1 MKFQPSVHLPC
12 HPWMAMV
19 ILPLLPLLL
28 LLVPLAAAQ
37 WSSCSKSDDYKSN
50 STYEAN
56 LGLLSSTLPKKAA
69 SSTTLFATGIMGN
82 VPDVVYALTLCRG
95 DSNASACESCVTT
108 AFQDLRQLCPYKK
121 NAAVYYDPCML
132 KFSNKNFLAATTVND
147 PLMIVNT
154 KNFTTNADITQ
165 RLLFTLINST
175 AQLAANSLRRF
186 STSRLDVGSS
196 PTLYCL
202 MQCMPDLI
210 PHDCESCF
218 QDILNITLEYL
229 GGKQGGRVLGTR
241 CYMRYE
247 MYPFFQ
253 GDPTLRIINLA
264 PHVPTINNTTTPATV
279 YPQSQPPD
287 AAPPPEG
294 KVTGQEHK
302 GRKSRKRALWIIV
315 VVATLLSI
323 LMCFICFIVWKRRK
337 GKVNIN
343 NQAATNRPEEYAL
356 VWRLE
361 ERSSE
366 FTLFDFPEI
375 LQATHNF
382 SKENLLGQGGFGP
395 VYKGQL
401 PDGME
406 IAVKRLASHSGQG
419 FTEFKNEVELIAKL
433 QHNNLVKLL
442 GCCIQGEE
450 KLLVYEYLPNK
461 SLDFFIFDEN
471 RTTLVDWE
479 KRRVIIEGIA
489 QGLLYLHK
497 HSRLRI
503 IHRDLKASNILLDQD
518 MNPKISDFGLAKIF
532 SSNDTQGSTKRV
544 VGTYGYMS
552 PEYASEG
559 IYSIKS
565 DVFSFGVLFLEI
577 LSGKRN
583 SRFHQC
589 EDFLNLLGY
598 FICFLQSWYLWEG
611 GRWLELLDVS
621 IVTEVHTTEARRY
634 INIAL
639 MCVQE
644 SADDRPTMSDVV
656 AMLNSES
663 VIIPEPNP
671 PAYVNVRVSKVVP
684 CSNNDVTITEE
695 PNGR

>member
-1 MKFQPSVHLPC
+1 
-12 HPWMAMV
+12 MAMV

-302 GRKSRKRALWIIV
+302 EKGTSTRK
-315 VVATLLSI
+315 
-323 LMCFICFIVWKRRK
+323 
-337 GKVNIN
+337 
-343 NQAATNRPEEYAL
+343 
-356 VWRLE
+356 
-361 ERSSE
+361 
-366 FTLFDFPEI
+366 
-375 LQATHNF
+375 
-382 SKENLLGQGGFGP
+382 
-395 VYKGQL
+395 
-401 PDGME
+401 
-406 IAVKRLASHSGQG
+406 
-419 FTEFKNEVELIAKL
+419 
-433 QHNNLVKLL
+433 
-442 GCCIQGEE
+442 
-450 KLLVYEYLPNK
+450 
-461 SLDFFIFDEN
+461 
-471 RTTLVDWE
+471 
-479 KRRVIIEGIA
+479 
-489 QGLLYLHK
+489 
-497 HSRLRI
+497 
-503 IHRDLKASNILLDQD
+503 
-518 MNPKISDFGLAKIF
+518 
-532 SSNDTQGSTKRV
+532 
-544 VGTYGYMS
+544 
-552 PEYASEG
+552 
-559 IYSIKS
+559 
-565 DVFSFGVLFLEI
+565 
-577 LSGKRN
+577 
-583 SRFHQC
+583 
-589 EDFLNLLGY
+589 
-598 FICFLQSWYLWEG
+598 
-611 GRWLELLDVS
+611 
-621 IVTEVHTTEARRY
+621 
-634 INIAL
+634 
-639 MCVQE
+639 
-644 SADDRPTMSDVV
+644 
-656 AMLNSES
+656 
-663 VIIPEPNP
+663 
-671 PAYVNVRVSKVVP
+671 
-684 CSNNDVTITEE
+684 
-695 PNGR
+695 

>member
-1 MKFQPSVHLPC
+1 MKFLSFMDLPC

-19 ILPLLPLLL
+19 IFPLLLPLTD
-28 LLVPLAAAQ
+28 AQ
-37 WSSCSKSDDYKSN
+37 TWPSYSCGNNGDYKSN

-56 LGLLSSTLPKKAA
+56 LMLLSSFLPNKAA
-69 SSTTLFATGIMGN
+69 SSSTLFATDTVGN
-82 VPDVVYALTLCRG
+82 APDIVYALTLCRG
-95 DSNASACESCVTT
+95 DSNASACRSCVAN
-108 AFQDLRQLCPYKK
+108 AFQDLQQMCSYSRD
-121 NAAVYYDPCML
+121 AVVYYDPCML
-132 KFSNKNFLAATTVND
+132 KFSNKNFLATTTTTVNEL
-147 PLMIVNT
+147 PIVMNPNNLM
-154 KNFTTNADITQ
+154 TNADITQ
-165 RLLFTLINST
+165 RLLFTLINRT
-175 AQLAANSLRRF
+175 AQSAANSSRRF
-186 STSRLDVGSS
+186 TTSRLDVGSS
-196 PTLYCL
+196 PVLYCL
-202 MQCMPDLI
+202 MQCTPDLTAA
-210 PHDCESCF
+210 DCTTCFHVVSSC
-218 QDILNITLEYL
+218 TLQYL
-229 GGKQGGRVLGTR
+229 AGRQGGRVLWTR
-241 CYMRYE
+241 CNMRYE
-247 MYPFFQ
+247 MYPFFP
-253 GDPTLRIINLA
+253 GDPTLRITNLA
-264 PHVPTINNTTTPATV
+264 HDVPVINNTTTPATV
-279 YPQSQPPD
+279 QPQSQPPA
-287 AAPPPEG
+287 AAPSPEG
-294 KVTGQEHK
+294 KPTVQEHN
-302 GRKSRKRALWIIV
+302 RHKSRKRTLSIIIP
-315 VVATLLSI
+315 VVATLLSV

-343 NQAATNRPEEYAL
+343 NQAAMNRPEEYAL

-375 LQATHNF
+375 LQATHDF
-382 SKENLLGQGGFGP
+382 SKENLLGKGGFGP

-401 PDGME
+401 PDGIE
-406 IAVKRLASHSGQG
+406 IAVKRLASQSGQG

-450 KLLVYEYLPNK
+450 KVLVYEYLPNK

-532 SSNDTQGSTKRV
+532 SSNDTQGSTKRI

-565 DVFSFGVLFLEI
+565 DVFSFGVLLLEI

-583 SRFHQC
+583 SRFHHC

-598 FICFLQSWYLWEG
+598 
-611 GRWLELLDVS
+611 VS
-621 IVTEVHTTEARRY
+621 IF
-634 INIAL
+634 
-639 MCVQE
+639 
-644 SADDRPTMSDVV
+644 
-656 AMLNSES
+656 
-663 VIIPEPNP
+663 
-671 PAYVNVRVSKVVP
+671 
-684 CSNNDVTITEE
+684 
-695 PNGR
+695 

>member
-1 MKFQPSVHLPC
+1 MKFLPSVHLPC

-19 ILPLLPLLL
+19 ILPLLL

-50 STYEAN
+50 STYVAN
-56 LGLLSSTLPKKAA
+56 LSLLSSTLPKKAA
-69 SSTTLFATGIMGN
+69 SSTTLFATSIMGN
-82 VPDVVYALTLCRG
+82 FPDIVYALTLCRG
-95 DSNASACESCVTT
+95 DSNASACESRVTT
-108 AFQDLRQLCPYKK
+108 AFQDLLRLCPYKK

-132 KFSNKNFLAATTVND
+132 KFSNKNFLATTTVND
-147 PLMIVNT
+147 PLFIVNT

-165 RLLFTLINST
+165 RLLFTLINSM

-186 STSRLDVGSS
+186 TTSRLDVGSS

-218 QDILNITLEYL
+218 QDILNSTLEYL

-253 GDPTLRIINLA
+253 GDPKLRIINLA

-294 KVTGQEHK
+294 KVTVQEHN
-302 GRKSRKRALWIIV
+302 
-315 VVATLLSI
+315 
-323 LMCFICFIVWKRRK
+323 
-337 GKVNIN
+337 GKVSIN

-433 QHNNLVKLL
+433 QHNNLMKTEQLWL
-442 GCCIQGEE
+442 I
-450 KLLVYEYLPNK
+450 
-461 SLDFFIFDEN
+461 
-471 RTTLVDWE
+471 
-479 KRRVIIEGIA
+479 
-489 QGLLYLHK
+489 
-497 HSRLRI
+497 
-503 IHRDLKASNILLDQD
+503 
-518 MNPKISDFGLAKIF
+518 
-532 SSNDTQGSTKRV
+532 
-544 VGTYGYMS
+544 
-552 PEYASEG
+552 
-559 IYSIKS
+559 
-565 DVFSFGVLFLEI
+565 
-577 LSGKRN
+577 GKK
-583 SRFHQC
+583 
-589 EDFLNLLGY
+589 
-598 FICFLQSWYLWEG
+598 
-611 GRWLELLDVS
+611 DVS
-621 IVTEVHTTEARRY
+621 
-634 INIAL
+634 
-639 MCVQE
+639 
-644 SADDRPTMSDVV
+644 
-656 AMLNSES
+656 
-663 VIIPEPNP
+663 
-671 PAYVNVRVSKVVP
+671 
-684 CSNNDVTITEE
+684 
-695 PNGR
+695 